1 MFQTD
6 IFAQEPRIF
15 FRIPASVADA
25 ATVDPNGIKMLLAN
39 GLRIFSINGNPTF
52 KSGLRN
58 LLRNLLGD
66 TLIDNWVFE
75 NLVLANE
82 LLVKALPSFETC
94 YQFLITQT
102 ERYFDH

>member
-6 IFAQEPRIF
+6 VFAQEPWIF
-15 FRIPASVADA
+15 FWIPASVANA
-25 ATVDPNGIKMLLAN
+25 ATVDPNDIKMLLAN

-58 LLRNLLGD
+58 LLRNLLGG

-82 LLVKALPSFETC
+82 LFVKALPRF
-94 YQFLITQT
+94 
-102 ERYFDH
+102 